1 MCWSQFYIKPTLR
14 QAGTDLTVYKIL
26 IKETK
31 SYKVFSFKW
40 FYYFIL
46 SLLRIN
52 KKIYYI
58 SPVMRKFYKL
68 NKRNE
73 DIKLNVKELPPD
85 YNLYG
90 PGYIINAG
98 YHSFATLLEALKI
111 CICTG
116 KNYCIMECII
126 PKGSYYYKN
135 TYLEIVSSNI
145 IIKKELKIK
154 H

>member
-1 MCWSQFYIKPTLR
+1 MCWSQSYIKPTLI

-46 SLLRIN
+46 SLLKIN

-68 NKRNE
+68 NKRNK
-73 DIKLNVKELPPD
+73 DIKLNVEELPLN
-85 YNLYG
+85 YGLYG
-90 PGYIINAG
+90 PDYIIKEG
-98 YHSFATLLEALKI
+98 YHSFATLSEALK
-111 CICTG
+111 ICTG
-116 KNYCIMECII
+116 KNYCMMECII

-135 TYLEIVSSNI
+135 THLEIVSSNI